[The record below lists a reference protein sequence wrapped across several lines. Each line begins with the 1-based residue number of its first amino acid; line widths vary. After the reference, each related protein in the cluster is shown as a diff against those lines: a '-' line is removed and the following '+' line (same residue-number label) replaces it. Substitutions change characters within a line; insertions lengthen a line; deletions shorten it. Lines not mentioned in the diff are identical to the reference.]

1 VAAAREAADA
11 LAAIT
16 GPALEP
22 TLKAVLENC
31 RIALKALADQH
42 AHLAD
47 RSAMDLDGD
56 TRWATRW
63 RLAAAAI
70 AYANALVD
78 LTDGGYVDSALPTQR
93 ALYEAVGVLGVVNG
107 DAEQT
112 ILDHWLEDREVQ
124 PKKVRA
130 AAERRAKRS
139 RMFKW
144 AGHRRHRVQLHGRGW
159 SDPPSN
165 FFATTKRITEEAA
178 EHGVEPHVI
187 DVSAQME
194 QIYSVLSDVS
204 HVRRSGCA
212 AWPACPCAARCT
224 ARIQTQSHA
233 RTPPVSTVLAVEAT
247 ILGVGD
253 ALAAF
258 YGGPYYAQIIK
269 PIQDGLMASARQ
281 QIALTDSVR

>member
-1 VAAAREAADA
+1 MAAAREAADA

-16 GPALEP
+16 DPALDP
-22 TLKAVLENC
+22 TLEAVLENW
-31 RIALKALADQH
+31 RIALKALAHQH

-47 RSAMDLDGD
+47 RSDMDLDGD

-93 ALYEAVGVLGVVNG
+93 ALYEAVGVLGVVND

-112 ILDHWLEDREVQ
+112 ILDHWLEDREVP

-130 AAERRAKRS
+130 AAERQA
-139 RMFKW
+139 
-144 AGHRRHRVQLHGRGW
+144 
-159 SDPPSN
+159 
-165 FFATTKRITEEAA
+165 KRITEEAV
-178 EHGVEPHVI
+178 ENGVEL
-187 DVSAQME
+187 DVVDIGAQME
-194 QIYSVLSDVS
+194 QIYSVLSGVS
-204 HVRRSGCA
+204 HVRGSGLRGMVSVPLRRA
-212 AWPACPCAARCT
+212 VYRAHPDPIAR
-224 ARIQTQSHA
+224 AHA
-233 RTPPVSTVLAVEAT
+233 TVSTVLAVEAT

-258 YGGPYYAQIIK
+258 YGDRYYAQIIK
-269 PIQDGLMASARQ
+269 PIQDGLMASAAQ
-281 QIALTDSVR
+281 LIALTDSLR

>member
-1 VAAAREAADA
+1 MSEQAEPKPVDDRPSETELAPEVATAREAADA
-11 LAAIT
+11 LAAIA

-22 TLKAVLENC
+22 TLEAVLENC
-31 RIALKALADQH
+31 RAALKALADQH

-47 RSAMDLDGD
+47 RSDMDLDGD

-70 AYANALVD
+70 AYANALID

-93 ALYEAVGVLGVVNG
+93 ALYEAVGVLGVVND

-130 AAERRAKRS
+130 AAKRQAKRIS
-139 RMFKW
+139 
-144 AGHRRHRVQLHGRGW
+144 
-159 SDPPSN
+159 
-165 FFATTKRITEEAA
+165 EEAA
-178 EHGVEPHVI
+178 EHGIEL
-187 DVSAQME
+187 DVVDISAQME

-204 HVRRSGCA
+204 HVRRSGLRGMVSVPLRRA
-212 AWPACPCAARCT
+212 VYRAHPDPVVRA
-224 ARIQTQSHA
+224 HA
-233 RTPPVSTVLAVEAT
+233 TVSTVLAVEAT

-258 YGGPYYAQIIK
+258 YGGPYYAQMIK
-269 PIQDGLMASARQ
+269 PIQDGLMASAGQ
-281 QIALTDSVR
+281 LIALTDSVR